1 MNPNLEKMDLNA
13 LMNTP
18 NVCVAFTVRKA
29 SRAISQIYEEA
40 LHPTGLRGTQYSLLV
55 ATAFIGDQGIG
66 ALAKVLVTD
75 RTTITRNVKPL
86 LVRGLIRNVPGP
98 DRRTRGLELT
108 DEGALMIQ
116 EAQPLWQNAQDRVL
130 KELGQERFDVVK
142 SFSDDAVKLAHAK

>member
-1 MNPNLEKMDLNA
+1 MNPNLENMDLNA

-29 SRAISQIYEEA
+29 ARAISQIYEEA

-55 ATAFIGDQGIG
+55 ATAFIGEQGIG

-86 LVRGLIRNVPGP
+86 IARGLIRDVPGP

-108 DEGALMIQ
+108 DEGARMIR
-116 EAQPLWQNAQDRVL
+116 EAQPLWRAAQERVIE
-130 KELGQERFDVVK
+130 ELGQERFDVVK
-142 SFSDDAVKLAHAK
+142 SFADDAVELVQAK